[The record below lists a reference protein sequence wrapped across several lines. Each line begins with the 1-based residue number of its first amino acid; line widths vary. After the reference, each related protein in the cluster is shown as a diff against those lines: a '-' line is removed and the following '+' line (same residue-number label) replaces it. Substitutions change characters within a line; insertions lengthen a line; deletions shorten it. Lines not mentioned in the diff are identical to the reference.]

1 MVDGRDAHAQLGTVG
16 VRSYSSQTLIMH
28 FLCTPDIVL
37 SPEAPGAD
45 EDGSCSGRGSRSS

>member
-1 MVDGRDAHAQLGTVG
+1 MDGGDAHAQLGPAG

-28 FLCTPDIVL
+28 FLCTPDTVL
-37 SPEAPGAD
+37 GPEAPGAD